1 LDILSIPAPRLLA
14 DGTSVPTLTYQ
25 LDADTPVA
33 LWAVGTTEV
42 PLTALGDLNV
52 PHTLT
57 VTGPLVFVPGSTRPS
72 IAVSSEVNAVVYPPF
87 DEADR
92 QQFVVGADV
101 TSSAALQLLPT
112 LPLPTLVTA
121 VVDRRQRHG
130 TRTIRSGTRGLVID
144 PV

>member
-1 LDILSIPAPRLLA
+1 MA

-57 VTGPLVFVPGSTRPS
+57 VTGPTGSFTFPPLVFVPGSTRPS